1 MDVNNTPG
9 VGPVLRR
16 YGLDSVPEAHCYLAY
31 RGARLDL
38 TRAASTEPVVDFLHE
53 ESIEPE
59 EIGAYKVHIHRAFM
73 KEWALKRDL
82 DFEQTWRIREEC
94 ILALS
99 EPDSS

>member
-1 MDVNNTPG
+1 
-9 VGPVLRR
+9 
-16 YGLDSVPEAHCYLAY
+16 
-31 RGARLDL
+31 
-38 TRAASTEPVVDFLHE
+38 
-53 ESIEPE
+53 
-59 EIGAYKVHIHRAFM
+59 M